1 MPYNKT
7 VIGQRKKPIQETVK
21 RIRFK
26 INSLIFR
33 LKLKL
38 SHWDRWND
46 EITYFPAFHWTT
58 GEFKN
63 RKEFEWNLRRPFKIT
78 YRHCKQS
85 KTNSDIW
92 YFYWFENFKE
102 VEERYEVFNEAEF
115 IEEGWKEHCNMMAGV
130 DIL

>member
-1 MPYNKT
+1 MSQIKT
-7 VIGQRKKPIQETVK
+7 VIGQRKKPLAQ
-21 RIRFK
+21 
-26 INSLIFR
+26 L
-33 LKLKL
+33 LKKL
-38 SHWDRWND
+38 QYKLYHWDRWND
-46 EITYFPAFHWTT
+46 ELTYFPAFHWTT

-63 RKEFEWNLRRPFKIT
+63 RKEFEWNLSRPFKIT

-92 YFYWFENFKE
+92 YFSWFENFKE

-115 IEEGWKEHCNMMAGV
+115 LDEAWKEEMNFMAGV